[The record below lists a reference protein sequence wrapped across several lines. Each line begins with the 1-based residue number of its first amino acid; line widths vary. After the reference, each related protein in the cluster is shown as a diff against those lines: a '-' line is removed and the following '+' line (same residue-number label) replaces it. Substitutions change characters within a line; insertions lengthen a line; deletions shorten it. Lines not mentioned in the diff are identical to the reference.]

1 MIHVSRQEFDR
12 AVQQA
17 LDELPDEFRPYLENV
32 VIEVRGRPDAKLMRE
47 EEVPDDLLGLYVGVP
62 LEEKGPDLAPT
73 PLPDRILIFRDN
85 LCEMCADWDELVDEI
100 RITVLHEIGHHFGL
114 DEDRLEELGYD

>member
-1 MIHVSRQEFDR
+1 MIHVSDREFDR

-17 LDELPDEFRPYLENV
+17 LAEIPAEFQPYLDNV
-32 VIEVRGRPDAKLMRE
+32 VIEVRERPDRALMRE
-47 EEVPDDLLGLYVGVP
+47 HDVPDDILGLYVGVP
-62 LEEKGPDLAPT
+62 LEEKGPELAPV
-73 PLPDRILIFRDN
+73 PLPDRILIFRRN
-85 LCEMCADWDELVDEI
+85 LCGMCRTRAELIDEI